1 MEQRTRQHEHPF
13 RFTQSTRLALSLSA
27 AFGAALSSSPVL
39 AQNTPRLSDSA
50 VQRCV
55 ALHSDSAARL
65 SCFDQW
71 AATQTEG
78 PLVAPVAQAAPA
90 FAVAAQANTQAAPV
104 PAPVVITMAAPAGHD
119 CSHARFSSLSR
130 FWELEPGTDCGTF
143 GIRGYKP
150 ISLSWIGSDSVNT
163 QPSSPSANHTAT
175 TPVAYST
182 NEARIQLSVRTKIAQ
197 GLLTQMQ
204 TDRRDSLWFGYTQQS
219 NWQLF
224 NSDLSRPFRTTDHSP
239 ELTYIYPL
247 DAELLGGWRLR
258 YGGMTLVHQS
268 NGQSEPLSRSWNRT
282 ILSAG
287 MEKGSDFVLKG
298 ELWNRLSES
307 ADTDDNP
314 DISDYV
320 GRAEVSGLWNVNRK
334 NTLGVTVRHSLRAN
348 ANGSVKLE
356 WMRDVSDT
364 GVAGGRSGLRFH
376 TQVFT
381 GYGDSL
387 VDYNR
392 RRTVLSVGLS
402 LIDW

>member
-1 MEQRTRQHEHPF
+1 MEQRTQQHERRF
-13 RFTQSTRLALSLSA
+13 RFTQSTRLAISLSA
-27 AFGAALSSSPVL
+27 AFGAAVASTPVL
-39 AQNTPRLSDSA
+39 AQSAPTAPDSA
-50 VQRCV
+50 LQRCV
-55 ALHSDSAARL
+55 ALTSDSAARL

-71 AATQTEG
+71 AATQSVATPTAPEQIAAV
-78 PLVAPVAQAAPA
+78 PVVAATVEPAPASEPVAITMVAPAS
-90 FAVAAQANTQAAPV
+90 
-104 PAPVVITMAAPAGHD
+104 HD
-119 CSHARFSSLSR
+119 CHNTRFSGLSR
-130 FWELEPGTDCGTF
+130 FWELEAGTDCGTF

-163 QPSSPSANHTAT
+163 QPSSPSPKHTAT
-175 TPVAYST
+175 TPVAYNT

-197 GLLTQMQ
+197 GLLTQSQ
-204 TDRRDSLWFGYTQQS
+204 PSLRDSVWFGYTQQS

-224 NSDLSRPFRTTDHSP
+224 NGDISRPFRATDHSP
-239 ELTYIYPL
+239 EITYIYPL
-247 DAELLGGWRLR
+247 DADLLGGWRLR
-258 YGGMTLVHQS
+258 YGGVTLVHQS
-268 NGQSEPLSRSWNRT
+268 NGQSEPLSRSWNRS
-282 ILSAG
+282 ILSVG
-287 MEKGSDFVLKG
+287 MEKGSEFVFKG

-320 GRAEVSGLWNVNRK
+320 GRAEVSGAWNVNRK

-348 ANGSVKLE
+348 INGSVKLE
-356 WMRDVSDT
+356 WLRDLSDT
-364 GVAGGRSGLRFH
+364 SASGGRSGLRFH

-392 RRTVLSVGLS
+392 RRTVLSLGLS

>member
-13 RFTQSTRLALSLSA
+13 RFTQNTRLALSLSA
-27 AFGAALSSSPVL
+27 ALGAALTGSPTL
-39 AQNTPRLSDSA
+39 AQNTPRPSDLA

-55 ALHSDSAARL
+55 ALSGDAPARL

-71 AATQTEG
+71 AATPAE
-78 PLVAPVAQAAPA
+78 AQPAPA
-90 FAVAAQANTQAAPV
+90 A
-104 PAPVVITMAAPAGHD
+104 PAPVVITMAAPEHHD
-119 CSHARFSSLSR
+119 CHNARFSSLSR

-150 ISLSWIGSDSVNT
+150 ITLSWIGSDSVNT
-163 QPSSPSANHTAT
+163 LPSSPSPNHTAT
-175 TPVAYST
+175 TPVDYST

-204 TDRRDSLWFGYTQQS
+204 PDRRDSLWFGYTQQS

-224 NSDLSRPFRTTDHSP
+224 NGDLSRPFRTTDHSP
-239 ELTYIYPL
+239 EITYIYPL
-247 DAELLGGWRLR
+247 DAELPGGWRLR
-258 YGGMTLVHQS
+258 YGGVTLVHQS
-268 NGQSEPLSRSWNRT
+268 NGQSEPLSRSWNRS

-287 MEKGSDFVLKG
+287 MEKGNDFVLKG

-320 GRAEVSGLWNVNRK
+320 GRAEVSGLWNVDRK
-334 NTLGVTVRHSLRAN
+334 NTLGVTVRHSLRAH

-356 WMRDVSDT
+356 WLRDVSDT
-364 GVAGGRSGLRFH
+364 GVAGGRNGLRFH
-376 TQVFT
+376 TYLFS

-402 LIDW
+402 LIEW